1 MEKQNENEAEIKKK
15 IKIEKNNKIMQ
26 KKKETL
32 FIWRWR
38 NECKQS
44 YITKGMNAQ

>member
-26 KKKETL
+26 KKKKPSLYGGDE
-32 FIWRWR
+32 
-38 NECKQS
+38 
-44 YITKGMNAQ
+44 MNASKVI